1 MKNLIEDI
9 YKAIEPLS
17 SGEPI
22 DISTEEID
30 NTVADLREA
39 LIHWAKPNE
48 RNKKFSLRMSN
59 IGRPSRQL
67 WFENKNQN
75 EATLSASN
83 QIRFLYGHILEAI
96 VLMFVRMA
104 GYKVTDQQKEVNVDG
119 ISGHIDCKINGE
131 VVDVKTASRLSF
143 DKFKKGTVA
152 EDDPFGYLAQ
162 LSGYEKAEGTSD
174 GGFLVISKDSGE
186 LCFYKPDDMDKV
198 NVNDRISNLKS
209 ELSLD
214 NPPPLC
220 YDPIPEGTKG
230 NMKLPRQCSYCEY
243 KYECHKDS
251 NDGRGL
257 RTFKYAKGLVYFTEI
272 VSEPKVEEV

>member
-75 EATLSASN
+75 EITLSASN

-96 VLMFVRMA
+96 VIMFVRMA

-131 VVDVKTASRLSF
+131 VVDVKTASMLSF
-143 DKFKKGTVA
+143 DKF
-152 EDDPFGYLAQ
+152 
-162 LSGYEKAEGTSD
+162 SD
-174 GGFLVISKDSGE
+174 IISS
-186 LCFYKPDDMDKV
+186 F
-198 NVNDRISNLKS
+198 RKS
-209 ELSLD
+209 LL
-214 NPPPLC
+214 L
-220 YDPIPEGTKG
+220 I
-230 NMKLPRQCSYCEY
+230 
-243 KYECHKDS
+243 
-251 NDGRGL
+251 
-257 RTFKYAKGLVYFTEI
+257 
-272 VSEPKVEEV
+272 